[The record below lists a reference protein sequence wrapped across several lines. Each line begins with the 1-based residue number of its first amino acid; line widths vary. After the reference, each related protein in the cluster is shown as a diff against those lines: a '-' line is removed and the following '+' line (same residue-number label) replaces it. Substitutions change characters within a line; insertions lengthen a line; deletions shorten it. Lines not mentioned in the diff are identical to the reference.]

1 MAEPSRFNQMRLPDI
16 SCRED
21 ESDLRGRYQPL
32 AIGSSQLG
40 RRKPQSLRL
49 IAGSNHAGLVDVCP
63 LDLLF
68 FVGILQMGYSN
79 APANGGV
86 PSRGI
91 LRRSLRCKGSD
102 RDHDRQ
108 RKKILIGRV
117 VPLAM
122 QIAVN
127 VLI

>member
-40 RRKPQSLRL
+40 RRKPQALRL

-68 FVGILQMGYSN
+68 FVVILQMGYSN
-79 APANGGV
+79 APANGASLPAV
-86 PSRGI
+86 FCAEACDAKAATETATDSARIHATPRDSPRLRLAHMPPS
-91 LRRSLRCKGSD
+91 
-102 RDHDRQ
+102 
-108 RKKILIGRV
+108 
-117 VPLAM
+117 
-122 QIAVN
+122 
-127 VLI
+127 

>member
-1 MAEPSRFNQMRLPDI
+1 MRLPDI

-68 FVGILQMGYSN
+68 FVGILQVGHSN
-79 APANGGV
+79 APANGVV
-86 PSRGI
+86 PSRAI

-102 RDHDRQ
+102 RVGYRDDDALGFWSNRM
-108 RKKILIGRV
+108 LGGMCS
-117 VPLAM
+117 VPAF
-122 QIAVN
+122 A
-127 VLI
+127 

>member
-68 FVGILQMGYSN
+68 FVGILQMGHSN

-91 LRRSLRCKGSD
+91 SAPK
-102 RDHDRQ
+102 
-108 RKKILIGRV
+108 
-117 VPLAM
+117 LAM
-122 QIAVN
+122 QRQRPRPRPTAQEDTY
-127 VLI
+127 